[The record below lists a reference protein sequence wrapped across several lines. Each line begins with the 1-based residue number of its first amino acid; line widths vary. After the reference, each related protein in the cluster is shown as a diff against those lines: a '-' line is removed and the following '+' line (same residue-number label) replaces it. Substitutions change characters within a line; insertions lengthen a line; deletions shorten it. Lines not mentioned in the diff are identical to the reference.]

1 MSFAY
6 MCKLCLRF
14 IFILTLIAFIIFSI
28 IIVNKIND
36 IYCCIYISIA
46 DGLAI
51 YIIITYIRN
60 IWKEYNEEYKDM
72 EPIDQLTTYITT
84 YTKTDIT

>member
-6 MCKLCLRF
+6 MCKQCLRF
-14 IFILTLIAFIIFSI
+14 IFILALIGFIIFSI
-28 IIVNKIND
+28 RIVNKMDD

-60 IWKEYNEEYKDM
+60 TLEEYNEEYKDT

-84 YTKTDIT
+84 DTKTDIT

>member
-1 MSFAY
+1 MSFSY
-6 MCKLCLRF
+6 MCKQCLRF
-14 IFILTLIAFIIFSI
+14 IFILALLAFIIFSI
-28 IIVNKIND
+28 RIVNNTND

-60 IWKEYNEEYKDM
+60 IWEEYNKEYKDT

-84 YTKTDIT
+84 DTKTNIT